1 MTYDQVESI
10 IVSELALLLS
20 DNGQQNLAVNRD
32 TPLLAEGA
40 LIDSFDLVSL
50 VVAIEDR
57 LAQAGQFVEVIDEAA
72 TTGKDSPFRTV
83 GSLAQHIQTKCSS

>member
-1 MTYDQVESI
+1 MTYDQIETI
-10 IVSELALLLS
+10 ILAELTDVLKDQGIDLPVDGS
-20 DNGQQNLAVNRD
+20 

-40 LIDSFDLVSL
+40 AIDSFVLVSL

-57 LAQAGQFVEVIDEAA
+57 LNQIGCFVDVIDESA

-83 GSLAQHIQTKCSS
+83 ASLARHIQAKC

>member
-10 IVSELALLLS
+10 IVGELALWLS
-20 DNGQQNLAVNRD
+20 DHRNLAVNRD

-40 LIDSFDLVSL
+40 AIDSFDLVSL

-57 LAQAGQFVEVIDEAA
+57 LAQVGHHVEVIDETA

-83 GSLAQHIQTKCSS
+83 GSLATHIVSKCEGS